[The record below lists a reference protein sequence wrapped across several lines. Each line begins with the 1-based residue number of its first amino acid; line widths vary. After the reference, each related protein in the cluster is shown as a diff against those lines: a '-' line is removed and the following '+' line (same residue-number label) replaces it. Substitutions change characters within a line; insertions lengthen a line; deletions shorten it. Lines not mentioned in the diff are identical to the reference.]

1 MRYRISL
8 ANQGGNHV
16 GRHRHPS
23 PAPSLT
29 NLNLQHLELMH
40 HYITNTS
47 LTLQEAGD
55 TSRRWDVTVPSEAL
69 SHDFLMHALLGVS
82 ALHIVRLRGLSGST
96 SQYLRLAQV
105 HHHHAFTLFRSTFTR
120 ITPENCTAALAF
132 SSLALI
138 FSSGVALIS
147 DGIPYHSEIDTY
159 IALLKS
165 FRGFWSLFVAVRSR
179 IADGPMGRFPPLRM
193 LRVDESMD
201 EMANAA
207 AEAVRLLLD
216 LNSACVESER
226 DKAVYHGAILQIQ
239 GSLHRSSALPRM
251 LWPVFISDAYVAHLE
266 QKRPMALVILA
277 HSCVLAKYA
286 PYRWFL
292 HDWIIRITIAI
303 EKTIGPAWEQA
314 MRWPL
319 DEWGLTPQETEGS

>member
-1 MRYRISL
+1 MSL
-8 ANQGGNHV
+8 SNQGGNLV
-16 GRHRHPS
+16 VRHRHLS
-23 PAPSLT
+23 PEPSLPS
-29 NLNLQHLELMH
+29 LNLQDLELMH
-40 HYITNTS
+40 HYVTNTS
-47 LTLQEAGD
+47 LTLQESGN
-55 TSRRWDVTVPSEAL
+55 TSRLWDVTVPSEAL

-82 ALHIVRLRGLSGST
+82 ALHIVRLRGAGGST
-96 SQYLRLAQV
+96 SRYLRLAQV
-105 HHHHAFTLFRSTFTR
+105 HHHYSFTLFRSIFTK

-132 SSLALI
+132 SSLTFI

-147 DGIPYHSEIDTY
+147 DGAPYHSQIDTY
-159 IALLKS
+159 ITLLKW

-179 IADGPMGRFPPLRM
+179 IEDGPMGRFPPLRM

-201 EMANAA
+201 GMANAA

-216 LNSACVESER
+216 LNAACAESES
-226 DKAVYHGAILQIQ
+226 DKAIYHGAILQIQ
-239 GSLHRSSALPRM
+239 GCLHRSSALPRT
-251 LWPVFISDAYVAHLE
+251 LWPVFISDAYLAHLE

-292 HDWIIRITIAI
+292 HDWIIRISIAI
-303 EKTIGPAWEQA
+303 EKTLGPTWKQA

-319 DEWGLTPQETEGS
+319 DEWGLTRQETEGS